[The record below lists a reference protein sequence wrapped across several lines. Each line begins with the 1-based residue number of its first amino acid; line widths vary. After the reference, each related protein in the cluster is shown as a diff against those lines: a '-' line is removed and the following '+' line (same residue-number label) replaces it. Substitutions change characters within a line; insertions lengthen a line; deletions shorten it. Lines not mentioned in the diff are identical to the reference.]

1 MPAMSQREI
10 NCRGAERKVPEK
22 SEEEKRN
29 RRDSPSRWRLPF
41 FVPHRSVS
49 QRKRGQPMNREEL
62 RDKNYAA
69 IKRDINTS
77 CMRSSGRDLTLP
89 PLSSPSPPSHVVAE
103 MKTSRVKGDRA
114 IISRRE

>member
-10 NCRGAERKVPEK
+10 NCRGVERKVSEK
-22 SEEEKRN
+22 SGEEKRN
-29 RRDSPSRWRLPF
+29 QRDSPSRWRLPF

-77 CMRSSGRDLTLP
+77 CMCSSRRDLT
-89 PLSSPSPPSHVVAE
+89 SE
-103 MKTSRVKGDRA
+103 SR
-114 IISRRE
+114 SRRNEDSAREKRPRDNLSKIKESL

>member
-1 MPAMSQREI
+1 VPAMSQREI

-22 SEEEKRN
+22 SGEEKRN
-29 RRDSPSRWRLPF
+29 RRDSPLRWRLPFF

-77 CMRSSGRDLTLP
+77 CMRFSRRDLA
-89 PLSSPSPPSHVVAE
+89 H
-103 MKTSRVKGDRA
+103 RVT
-114 IISRRE
+114 